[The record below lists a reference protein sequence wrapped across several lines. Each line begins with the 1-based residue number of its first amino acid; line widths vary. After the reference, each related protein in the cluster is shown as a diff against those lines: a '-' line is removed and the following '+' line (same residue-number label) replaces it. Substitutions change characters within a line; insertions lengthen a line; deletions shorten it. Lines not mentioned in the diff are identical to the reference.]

1 MKLRDMIQQ
10 KKQWRA
16 HMRRVK
22 TLPRDYQIVYNE
34 MQKYI
39 FNIGTVEFEGTTSVL
54 SGIVDLMPEGAAAGK
69 DGDSSREFSAMYTIK
84 KGDTLWDIS
93 LKFNVQPDELA
104 RQNGIG
110 MNAVLRIGAKLKVP
124 AATGS

>member
-16 HMRRVK
+16 HVRRVK
-22 TLPRDYQIVYNE
+22 TLPRNYQIVYNE

-54 SGIVDLMPEGAAAGK
+54 SGIVDLMQEGAAGGK
-69 DGDSSREFSAMYTIK
+69 DVLDVTGRDVAA
-84 KGDTLWDIS
+84 LC
-93 LKFNVQPDELA
+93 DELVA
-104 RQNGIG
+104 GVKTYADIAEDKSDR
-110 MNAVLRIGAKLKVP
+110 AVLKAMEKEALK
-124 AATGS
+124 AARKQRN

>member
-22 TLPRDYQIVYNE
+22 RLPRDYQIVYHE

-39 FNIGTVEFEGTTSVL
+39 FLIGTVEFEGTASVL
-54 SGIVDLMPEGAAAGK
+54 SGIVDLLEEGAAAGK
-69 DGDSSREFSAMYTIK
+69 DVLDVTGRDVAALCDELVAGVRTYA
-84 KGDTLWDIS
+84 DIS
-93 LKFNVQPDELA
+93 QEETD
-104 RQNGIG
+104 R
-110 MNAVLRIGAKLKVP
+110 AVLQAMEKEAQRQQRKMNKTNGN
-124 AATGS
+124 

>member
-22 TLPRDYQIVYNE
+22 RLPQDYQIVYHE

-39 FNIGTVEFEGTTSVL
+39 FLVGTVEFEGTASVL
-54 SGIVDLMPEGAAAGK
+54 SGIVDLLEEGAAAGK
-69 DGDSSREFSAMYTIK
+69 DVLDVTGRDVAALCDELVAGVRTYA
-84 KGDTLWDIS
+84 DIS
-93 LKFNVQPDELA
+93 QEETN
-104 RQNGIG
+104 R
-110 MNAVLRIGAKLKVP
+110 AVLQAMEKEAQRQQRKKNKTNGN
-124 AATGS
+124 

>member
-54 SGIVDLMPEGAAAGK
+54 SGIVDLMQEGAAAGK
-69 DGDSSREFSAMYTIK
+69 DVLDVTGRDVAA
-84 KGDTLWDIS
+84 LC
-93 LKFNVQPDELA
+93 DELVAGVRTYADIAEEESDRAVRKAMEKEAQKAA
-104 RQNGIG
+104 RKQSN
-110 MNAVLRIGAKLKVP
+110 
-124 AATGS
+124 

>member
-22 TLPRDYQIVYNE
+22 RLPRDYQIVYHE

-39 FNIGTVEFEGTTSVL
+39 FLVGTVEFEGTASVL
-54 SGIVDLMPEGAAAGK
+54 SGIVDLLEEGAAAGK
-69 DGDSSREFSAMYTIK
+69 DVLDVTGRDVAALCDELVAGVRTYA
-84 KGDTLWDIS
+84 DIS
-93 LKFNVQPDELA
+93 QEETD
-104 RQNGIG
+104 R
-110 MNAVLRIGAKLKVP
+110 AVLQAMEKEAQRQQRKKNKTNGN
-124 AATGS
+124 

>member
-22 TLPRDYQIVYNE
+22 RLPRDYQIVYHE

-39 FNIGTVEFEGTTSVL
+39 FLIGTVEFEGTASVL
-54 SGIVDLMPEGAAAGK
+54 SGIVDLLEEGAAAGK
-69 DGDSSREFSAMYTIK
+69 DVLDVTGRDVAALCDELVAGVRTYA
-84 KGDTLWDIS
+84 DIS
-93 LKFNVQPDELA
+93 QEETD
-104 RQNGIG
+104 R
-110 MNAVLRIGAKLKVP
+110 AVLQAMEKEAQRQQRKKNKTNGN
-124 AATGS
+124 

>member
-22 TLPRDYQIVYNE
+22 RLPRDYQIVYHE

-39 FNIGTVEFEGTTSVL
+39 FLVGTVEFEGTTSVL
-54 SGIVDLMPEGAAAGK
+54 SGIVDLFEEGAAAGK
-69 DGDSSREFSAMYTIK
+69 DVLDVTGRDVAALCDELVAGVRTYA
-84 KGDTLWDIS
+84 DIS
-93 LKFNVQPDELA
+93 QEETD
-104 RQNGIG
+104 R
-110 MNAVLRIGAKLKVP
+110 AVLHAMEKEAQRQQRKKIR
-124 AATGS
+124 

>member
-22 TLPRDYQIVYNE
+22 RLPRDYQIVYHE

-39 FNIGTVEFEGTTSVL
+39 FLVGTVEFEGTASVL
-54 SGIVDLMPEGAAAGK
+54 SGIVDLLEEGAAAGK
-69 DGDSSREFSAMYTIK
+69 DVLDVTGRDVAALCDELVAGVRTYA
-84 KGDTLWDIS
+84 DIS
-93 LKFNVQPDELA
+93 QEETD
-104 RQNGIG
+104 R
-110 MNAVLRIGAKLKVP
+110 AVLQAMEKEALRQQRKMNK
-124 AATGS
+124 TNRN